1 MRPPDE
7 VRRELVHRW
16 LARADAD
23 LAVAKRLFPAVGEH
37 AWAVAFHCQQAAEK
51 FLKAYLAWWQI
62 EFPKTHDLQQLL
74 NLAQK
79 QDARFAESLGAAA
92 TLTPY
97 GVEARYPGDG
107 PEVTVEEAQNALKV
121 AGLVR
126 DEVHSALQ
134 PHRKTAGNQ
143 RVAE

>member
-7 VRRELVHRW
+7 VRRELVHGW
-16 LARADAD
+16 LAKVEAD
-23 LAVAKRLFPAVGEH
+23 LAVAERLTPGGGEH

-51 FLKAYLAWWQI
+51 FLKACLSWWQI

-74 NLAQK
+74 GLAGK
-79 QDARFAESLGAAA
+79 RDAALAESLRDVA

-97 GVEARYPGDG
+97 GVEARYPGDA
-107 PEVTVEEAQNALKV
+107 PDVTVEDAQSALKV

-126 DEVHSALQ
+126 DQVRSAIQ
-134 PHRKTAGNQ
+134 PHLKAKRD
-143 RVAE
+143 